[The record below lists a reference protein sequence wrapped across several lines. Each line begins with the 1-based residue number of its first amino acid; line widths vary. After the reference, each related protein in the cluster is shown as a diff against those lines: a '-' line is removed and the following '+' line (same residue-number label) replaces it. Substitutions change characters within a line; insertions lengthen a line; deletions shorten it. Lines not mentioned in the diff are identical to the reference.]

1 MAMDGASV
9 VLDERGATLR
19 IVRRVNKAETELAA
33 KYCRIASTDKLIEAL
48 AFPMVTCE
56 NHRVIE
62 EELERRL
69 ELVLPVTR
77 AS

>member
-9 VLDERGATLR
+9 VLEERGATLR
-19 IVRRVNKAETELAA
+19 IVRKINKAETQLAA

-48 AFPMVTCE
+48 SFPMITCE
-56 NHRVIE
+56 THRLIE
-62 EELERRL
+62 EELDRRL
-69 ELVLPVTR
+69 LVLPVTR